1 LLSKITKG
9 NPTVQVRQSVQENS
23 YIFKILCVQR
33 NHFSIMKETLLK
45 KESTSSRYKTE
56 LCRPFTE
63 YKHCKYGEKCQFAH
77 GQNEL
82 RSTSRHPKY
91 KTELCKTYHTLGLCP
106 YGHRCHFVH
115 EDSFFDQSG
124 LPMPENASSGS
135 ISSPSPTSSIN
146 DDIYDFNQ
154 LNSGR
159 LPVFS
164 QFNNQAM

>member
-1 LLSKITKG
+1 
-9 NPTVQVRQSVQENS
+9 
-23 YIFKILCVQR
+23 
-33 NHFSIMKETLLK
+33 MKDNTA
-45 KESTSSRYKTE
+45 SSRYKTE

-63 YKHCKYGEKCQFAH
+63 YTHCKYGEKCQFAH
-77 GQNEL
+77 GPAEL

-115 EDSFFDQSG
+115 EDNEALLRQGHGNSN
-124 LPMPENASSGS
+124 MSSAATTPTSS

-146 DDIYDFNQ
+146 ESDFNFVEFKQ
-154 LNSGR
+154 R

-164 QFNNQAM
+164 QFSGN